1 MEAKI
6 HFYLFNPIF
15 VEIEIGIRLDGQT
28 LQKRRQIQLF

>member
-1 MEAKI
+1 MASKI
-6 HFYLFNPIF
+6 HFCVINPIF